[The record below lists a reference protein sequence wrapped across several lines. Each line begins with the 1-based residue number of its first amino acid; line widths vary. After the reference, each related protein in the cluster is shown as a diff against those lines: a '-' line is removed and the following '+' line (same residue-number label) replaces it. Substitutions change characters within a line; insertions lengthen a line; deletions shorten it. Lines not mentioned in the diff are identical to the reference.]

1 MASALDGIK
10 VVELSTWFAGPTCG
24 MWLGEH
30 GADVVRVEP
39 VEGDPFALCIR
50 QAYYRPSWI

>member
-39 VEGDPFALCIR
+39 VEGDPLRAMF
-50 QAYYRPSWI
+50 S